1 MRAVWFMHLM
11 STCDPAVR
19 SDLAQASSHFTRE
32 ACVGWI
38 LYYVP
43 KCGEFWG
50 NYCCLK
56 VKCFFLPICGEIQK
70 QKSWIFAGNISICV
84 LEQLSGIDLP
94 SFMASLPPTW
104 LECSGEGAGTPWN
117 SACLG
122 GKLDARSQDLLS
134 GCLCHPLIRVLLPP
148 FLTLSSTHSSKLWDR
163 NSRIQQTVKENG
175 AVFATPLSPPLSST
189 SQTHQPTSSHPFSSH
204 IFKCLLLS
212 A

>member
-11 STCDPAVR
+11 STCDNPAVR

-32 ACVGWI
+32 ACVEWI

-43 KCGEFWG
+43 KCGAFWG

-104 LECSGEGAGTPWN
+104 LECSGEGAGTRLKF
-117 SACLG
+117 CLPRWEVR
-122 GKLDARSQDLLS
+122 RSES
-134 GCLCHPLIRVLLPP
+134 G
-148 FLTLSSTHSSKLWDR
+148 
-163 NSRIQQTVKENG
+163 
-175 AVFATPLSPPLSST
+175 PPLWLFMPPPYQSST
-189 SQTHQPTSSHPFSSH
+189 SPLPHTFLNPF
-204 IFKCLLLS
+204 IQAVGQK
-212 A
+212 